1 MSIRLF
7 RPDPARPFQLV
18 KFLSWSFFVVILACS
33 ILMIL
38 IIGNY
43 AKRTILQKNRE
54 YAHLLAENLNH
65 QIYRRFTLPTV
76 LGYGQVQLKEK
87 QQYERLDRVIRA
99 TIHGFRVLDVRVLD
113 LDGNVAYAMHKDKDK
128 LEQEDMVGRG
138 FQKAE
143 QGEPFYQIIR
153 RKGSIWSFLNLDLP
167 ARSHVLQTSFP
178 LRAEKS
184 LSPHKKGPIIGILQ
198 FSQDITKDHETIFF
212 FQLLVAVVIIA
223 SSLLLF
229 FILYM
234 IIRRADR
241 IIAERIREKE
251 RLEHKL
257 HQNEKLASMGR
268 MVASISHEIRNPL
281 GIIQSSAE
289 MLVKRNQKGDSAES
303 KLAGAVYEESQ
314 RLSRTVQDFLDYA
327 RPKEP
332 TLHDV
337 DLSAIVEQCLAS
349 LDTEIRRKQIAIQL
363 QIPERIPLRGDKDL
377 IYLALYNLII
387 NALQAMDSPGEIRF
401 TWLEESKQLEIRD
414 SGPGFN
420 SDFVDK
426 FTEPF
431 FTTKEKGTGLG
442 LAIVKNILDSH
453 GAGLEFFSSA
463 EGGGV
468 VRITFGKS

>member
-7 RPDPARPFQLV
+7 RTDPARPFQLV
-18 KFLSWSFFVVILACS
+18 KFVSWSFFLVILGCS

-38 IIGNY
+38 VIGNY

-76 LGYGQVQLKEK
+76 LGYGQVQLKQK

-113 LDGNVAYAMHKDKDK
+113 LEGKVAYAMYKDEFD
-128 LEQEDMVGRG
+128 EDGMVGRG
-138 FQKAE
+138 FQKAKE
-143 QGEPFYQIIR
+143 GEPFYQIIR
-153 RKGSIWSFLNLDLP
+153 KKGSMWSFLDLNLPD
-167 ARSHVLQTSFP
+167 RSHILHTSFP
-178 LRAEKS
+178 LRAEQS
-184 LSPHKKGPIIGILQ
+184 LSPQKKGPIIGILQ
-198 FSQDITKDHETIFF
+198 FSQDITKDHETIFY
-212 FQLLVAVVIIA
+212 FQILVAVIIIS

-241 IIAERIREKE
+241 TIAERIREKE

-289 MLVKRNQKGDSAES
+289 MLVKRSRKGDSAES
-303 KLAGAVYEESQ
+303 RLAGAVYEESQ

-349 LDTEIRRKQIAIQL
+349 LDTEIKRKQTAIQL
-363 QIPERIPLRGDKDL
+363 QIPEKIPLQGDKDL
-377 IYLALYNLII
+377 LYLALYNLII
-387 NALQAMDSPGEIRF
+387 NALQAMESPGEIRF
-401 TWLEESKQLEIRD
+401 TWLEKENQLEIRD
-414 SGPGFN
+414 SGPGFRP
-420 SDFVDK
+420 DLVDK

-453 GAGLEFFSSA
+453 GAKL
-463 EGGGV
+463 
-468 VRITFGKS
+468 

>member
-1 MSIRLF
+1 MSIRIF

-18 KFLSWSFFVVILACS
+18 KFVSWSFFVVILGCS
-33 ILMIL
+33 IFMIL

-76 LGYGQVQLKEK
+76 LGYGQVQLKQK
-87 QQYERLDRVIRA
+87 QQYERLDKVIRA

-113 LDGNVAYAMHKDKDK
+113 MEGKLAYAMDKED
-128 LEQEDMVGRG
+128 LEQADIVGRG
-138 FQKAE
+138 FQRAR

-153 RKGSIWSFLNLDLP
+153 RKGSVWSFLDLDLP
-167 ARSHVLQTSFP
+167 DRSHILHTSFP

-184 LSPHKKGPIIGILQ
+184 LSPQKKGPIIGILQ
-198 FSQDITKDHETIFF
+198 FSQDITKDHETILY
-212 FQLLVAVVIIA
+212 FQFLVAVIIFS

-234 IIRRADR
+234 IILRANR

-289 MLVKRNQKGDSAES
+289 MLVKRSQKAGGTEH

-327 RPKEP
+327 RPKQP
-332 TLHDV
+332 TLQDV
-337 DLSAIVEQCLAS
+337 DLAAILKQCLAS
-349 LDTEIRRKQIAIQL
+349 LETELGRKQTATRL
-363 QIPERIPLRGDKDL
+363 QIPDTIPLRGDKDL
-377 IYLALYNLII
+377 LYLALYNLII
-387 NALQAMDSPGEIRF
+387 NALQAMESQGEIRF
-401 TWLEESKQLEIRD
+401 TWREEESRLEIHD
-414 SGPGFN
+414 SGPGF
-420 SDFVDK
+420 SPDLVDK

-453 GAGLEFFSSA
+453 GADLRFLTA
-463 EGGGV
+463 DEGGGM
-468 VRITFGKS
+468 VRITFGRP